1 MTQTHYSINME
12 KKTLERYHWNNEGSS
27 AILNNGYVLPGTT
40 VQDLVHRIADT
51 AATRHKDKFD
61 YDDVYTGI
69 KDAIEYGFLSLSSPI
84 WANFGVPTETRKGL
98 PISCFGTRVEDSV
111 PGIIQAWAE
120 SSMEGSLGGG
130 TSTYWGDVRARG
142 SEINGGS
149 KSDGSF
155 SFLPM
160 FEGMVKTISQG
171 GVRRGQMAVYQDVEH
186 PDIKEWLGIYKEGNP
201 IQTMVYGVCI
211 GDEWMESMLGD
222 KENGIPGD
230 PEKREIW
237 AEILGRRE
245 KIGLPFLFWRDN
257 ADAGRP
263 EVYKVKE
270 KHIQASNMCVH
281 GDTKILT
288 QQGYKPI
295 NTLVD
300 TDVNVWNGQEWSR
313 VIVRQTGENKKLLKV
328 VTSTG
333 QELLCTPEHKFY
345 TQESYSVSSVKEVRA
360 KDLLVGN
367 KLIKFDLPEILD
379 NTTNAWTRWSNLG
392 YANGFFSGD
401 GCQVGEDSR
410 IYLYG
415 DKRKLREQFPKDV
428 VWTEQPEHNRIYGNV
443 GDLWEKFKV
452 PVEYSH
458 KVKLHWLAGLLDSD
472 GTISRSG
479 SSETLQIAN
488 TNKEFLLEVQLMLQT
503 LGVES
508 TVRLLREEGV
518 QMLPKND
525 GSGELGE
532 YPCKVIYRL
541 LIGSTGLHQL
551 VRLGLIC
558 HRLQFEGK
566 EPQRSS
572 SEFIRI
578 VSVEEVDGLHDTFCF
593 TEHKRHMGMFNG
605 ILTGQ
610 CTEIMLPYEEDESFI
625 CCLASYNFTLY
636 EYWKDTDLYL
646 YSLLLLDAVLEEFIE
661 KTEHIPHMHKT
672 RNFAINHRSVGIGI
686 LGWHSYLQSK
696 NIVFSDLEAILLA
709 ADSTRGIKQKL
720 VKASADMID
729 AGYERPKIF
738 EGTDIKQR
746 HATLMAIAPTKSS
759 SGILGQV
766 SLGIEPYETNY
777 FVKDLAKVKMT
788 YRNPYLTKLL
798 QSKGLDTDEI
808 WMSILNNRGSVQH
821 LTQLSAHEKKVFRT
835 FEEIPQMSI
844 LQQASARQSS
854 ICQGQSVNV
863 KILPNTSPK
872 EVSNFYIEAWRMKL
886 KSMYYQYNVNA
897 AQALS
902 NTLNSCDACEV

>member
-1 MTQTHYSINME
+1 ME
-12 KKTLERYHWNNEGSS
+12 ILQPYYWKNAAS
-27 AILNNGYVLPGTT
+27 ANILNNGYLLPGTT
-40 VQDLVHRIADT
+40 VEDSVERIAEAT
-51 AATRHKDKFD
+51 ANRHKKFVD
-61 YDDVYTGI
+61 PVHLKARIIYHISMGSI
-69 KDAIEYGFLSLSSPI
+69 SLSSPI
-84 WANFGVPTETRKGL
+84 WANMGVDSSVRKGL

-111 PGIIQAWAE
+111 EGLIQSWAE

-130 TSTYWGDVRARG
+130 TSTYWGDIRPRG
-142 SEINGGS
+142 SKISGGS
-149 KSDGSF
+149 VSEGSF

-160 FEGMVKTISQG
+160 YESMVKTISQG

-186 PDIKEWLGIYKEGNP
+186 PDILEWLNIYTEGNP
-201 IQTMVYGVCI
+201 IQTIVYGVCI

-222 KENGIPGD
+222 KEAGIPGD
-230 PEKREIW
+230 KEKRAIW
-237 AEILGRRE
+237 ALILDRRE
-245 KIGLPFLFWRDN
+245 KYGLPFIFWRDN

-263 EVYKVKE
+263 DVYKIKG

-360 KDLLVGN
+360 KDLVVGD

-379 NTTNAWTRWSNLG
+379 NTTDAWTRWSNLG

-472 GTISRSG
+472 GTVSRSG

-532 YPCKVIYRL
+532 YPCKAIYRL

-610 CTEIMLPYEEDESFI
+610 CTEIMLPYELDESFV
-625 CCLASYNFTLY
+625 CCLASLNFANY
-636 EYWKDTDLYL
+636 EHWKDSDVYEVIV
-646 YSLLLLDAVLEEFIE
+646 YLLDAVMSEFID
-661 KTEHIPHMHKT
+661 KTEELPHMFKT
-672 RNFAINHRSVGIGI
+672 RNFAMRHRALGVGI

-696 NIVFSDLEAILLA
+696 MMSFSSLDTILLA
-709 ADSTRGIKQKL
+709 ADSTREIKQKL
-720 VKASADMID
+720 VKVSEGMI
-729 AGYERPKIF
+729 AKGYERPEIF
-738 EGTDIKQR
+738 EGTDIQMR
-746 HATLMAIAPTKSS
+746 HSTLMAIAPTKSS

-788 YRNPYLTKLL
+788 YRNPYLQKILEA
-798 QSKGLDTDEI
+798 KGIDTEET
-808 WMSILNNRGSVQH
+808 WLSILRNQGSVQH
-821 LTQLSAHEKKVFRT
+821 LTQLSEKEKEVFRT
-835 FEEIPQMSI
+835 FAEIPQLSI

-863 KILPNTSPK
+863 KILQNTTPK
-872 EVSNFYIEAWRMKL
+872 EVHKFYVEAWRL
-886 KSMYYQYNVNA
+886 GLHSMYYQYNVNA
-897 AQALS
+897 AQATTSLA
-902 NTLNSCDACEV
+902 SCDACSS

>member
-12 KKTLERYHWNNEGSS
+12 NKTLERYHWNNAESS
-27 AILNNGYVLPGTT
+27 AILNNGYTLPGTT
-40 VQDLVHRIADT
+40 VQDTVHRIADA

-69 KDAIEYGFLSLSSPI
+69 KDVIEYGFLSLSSPI
-84 WANFGVPTETRKGL
+84 WANFGVPTEIRKGL

-111 PGIIQAWAE
+111 PGIVQAWAE
-120 SSMEGSLGGG
+120 SAMEGSLGGG
-130 TSTYWGDVRARG
+130 TSTYWGDVRPRG

-186 PDIKEWLGIYKEGNP
+186 PDILEWLNIYKEGNP

-230 PEKREIW
+230 MEKRQIW

-270 KHIQASNMCVH
+270 KHIQASNMCVS
-281 GDTKILT
+281 GDTQILVKD
-288 QQGYKPI
+288 GYKTI
-295 NTLVD
+295 KNLVGKTVD
-300 TDVNVWNGQEWSR
+300 VWNGEEWS
-313 VIVRQTGENKKLLKV
+313 QTNILQTGTNQELLRIETSMGQSLECTPYHKFYVQKSYNKGSGENKYEVL
-328 VTSTG
+328 
-333 QELLCTPEHKFY
+333 
-345 TQESYSVSSVKEVRA
+345 EVRA
-360 KDLLVGN
+360 KDLKEGD
-367 KLIKFDLPEILD
+367 KLIKFDLPVIQGDIELPKNNRTYGLVVGLQD
-379 NTTNAWTRWSNLG
+379 K
-392 YANGFFSGD
+392 FF
-401 GCQVGEDSR
+401 VPTAEYTIESR
-410 IYLYG
+410 L
-415 DKRKLREQFPKDV
+415 E
-428 VWTEQPEHNRIYGNV
+428 
-443 GDLWEKFKV
+443 
-452 PVEYSH
+452 
-458 KVKLHWLAGLLDSD
+458 WLAGLADAD
-472 GTISRSG
+472 GTITNNNG
-479 SSETLQIAN
+479 SQALQIAS
-488 TNKEFLLEVQLMLQT
+488 TEEDFLKEVQLMLQT
-503 LGVES
+503 LGCNSKVALAKEAGS
-508 TVRLLREEGV
+508 YLLP
-518 QMLPKND
+518 LND
-525 GSGELGE
+525 SSGELG
-532 YPCKVIYRL
+532 YFDCKSLYRL
-541 LIGSTGLHQL
+541 LIPVSSLYKLSLLGFKCN
-551 VRLGLIC
+551 RLTWEI
-558 HRLQFEGK
+558 K
-566 EPQRSS
+566 EPNKKSYH
-572 SEFIRI
+572 FNKI
-578 VSVEEVDGLHDTFCF
+578 VSVEPVEGLHDTFCF
-593 TEHKRHMGMFNG
+593 TEPKRHMGMFNG

-625 CCLASYNFTLY
+625 CCLASYNFSLY
-636 EYWKDTDLYL
+636 EYWKDTNIYL

-672 RNFAINHRSVGIGI
+672 RNFAINHRAVGMGI

-696 NIVFSDLEAILLA
+696 NIAFSDLEAILLA
-709 ADSTRGIKQKL
+709 ADSTRTIKQAL
-720 VKASADMID
+720 VKASTDMID

-738 EGTDIKQR
+738 EDTDIKQR

-798 QSKGLDTDEI
+798 QSKDLDTDEI
-808 WMSILNNRGSVQH
+808 WMSILSNRGSVQH

-902 NTLNSCDACEV
+902 NTLSSCDACGV

>member
-1 MTQTHYSINME
+1 ME
-12 KKTLERYHWNNEGSS
+12 ITGLERYHWNNEESS
-27 AILNNGYVLPGTT
+27 KILNNGYLLPGMSLPQT
-40 VQDLVHRIADT
+40 VDRIAS
-51 AATRHKDKFD
+51 AAASKHKKFYD
-61 YDDVYTGI
+61 YNYVRQGI
-69 KDAIEYGFLSLSSPI
+69 TDLIEYGFISLSSPV
-84 WANFGVPTETRKGL
+84 WANFGVDTNERKGL

-111 PGIIQAWAE
+111 TGIVQAWAE
-120 SSMEGSLGGG
+120 SAMEGSLGGG
-130 TSTYWGDVRARG
+130 TSTYWGDVRPRG
-142 SEINGGS
+142 SVIAGGS
-149 KSDGSF
+149 LSEGSF

-186 PDIKEWLGIYKEGNP
+186 PDILEWLNIYKEGNP
-201 IQTMVYGVCI
+201 VQTMVYGVCI

-222 KENGIPGD
+222 KEEGIPGD
-230 PEKREIW
+230 SEKRKIW
-237 AEILGRRE
+237 SVILDRRE
-245 KIGLPFLFWRDN
+245 KFGLPFIFWRDN
-257 ADAGRP
+257 ADKGRP
-263 EVYKVKE
+263 EVYKIKE

-360 KDLLVGN
+360 KDLVVGD

-401 GCQVGEDSR
+401 DCQVGEDSR

-428 VWTEQPEHNRIYGNV
+428 VWTGQPEHNRIYGNV

-532 YPCKVIYRL
+532 YPCKAIYRL

-551 VRLGLIC
+551 VKLGLIC

-610 CTEIMLPYEEDESFI
+610 CTEIMLPYEVDESFV
-625 CCLASYNFTLY
+625 CCLASFNFALY
-636 EYWKDTDLYL
+636 DYWKNTDAYL
-646 YSLLLLDAVLEEFIE
+646 LLLLLLDAVLEEFIE
-661 KTEHIPHMHKT
+661 KTESIPHMYKT
-672 RNFAINHRSVGIGI
+672 RNFAINHRAVGVGIM
-686 LGWHSYLQSK
+686 GWHSYLQSK
-696 NIVFSDLEAILLA
+696 MISFSDLEAILLA
-709 ADSTRGIKQKL
+709 ADSTREIKAKL
-720 VKASADMID
+720 VAASRNMVEV
-729 AGYERPKIF
+729 GYERPKIF
-738 EGTDIKQR
+738 EGTDVQQR
-746 HATLMAIAPTKSS
+746 HATLMAVAPTKSS

-766 SLGIEPYETNY
+766 SLGVEPYETNY
-777 FVKDLAKVKMT
+777 FVKDLAKIKMT
-788 YRNPYLTKLL
+788 YRNPYLTALL
-798 QSKGLDTDEI
+798 QHKGIDDENI
-808 WMSILNNRGSVQH
+808 WMSILKNRGSIQH
-821 LTQLSAHEKKVFRT
+821 LEELSTHEKKVFRT
-835 FEEIPQMSI
+835 FEEIPQLSI
-844 LQQASARQSS
+844 IQQASARQTN
-854 ICQGQSVNV
+854 ICQGQSINV
-863 KILPNTSPK
+863 KILNSTTPK
-872 EVSNFYIEAWRMKL
+872 QVHEFYVEAWRMGL
-886 KSMYYQYNVNA
+886 KSMYYQYNVSA
-897 AQALS
+897 AQAVS
-902 NTLNSCDACEV
+902 NKLEECDACHT

>member
-1 MTQTHYSINME
+1 MTQTHYSTNME

-40 VQDLVHRIADT
+40 VQDLVHRIADA

-111 PGIIQAWAE
+111 PGIVQAWAE

-270 KHIQASNMCVH
+270 KHIQASNMC
-281 GDTKILT
+281 
-288 QQGYKPI
+288 
-295 NTLVD
+295 
-300 TDVNVWNGQEWSR
+300 
-313 VIVRQTGENKKLLKV
+313 
-328 VTSTG
+328 
-333 QELLCTPEHKFY
+333 
-345 TQESYSVSSVKEVRA
+345 
-360 KDLLVGN
+360 
-367 KLIKFDLPEILD
+367 
-379 NTTNAWTRWSNLG
+379 
-392 YANGFFSGD
+392 
-401 GCQVGEDSR
+401 
-410 IYLYG
+410 
-415 DKRKLREQFPKDV
+415 
-428 VWTEQPEHNRIYGNV
+428 
-443 GDLWEKFKV
+443 
-452 PVEYSH
+452 
-458 KVKLHWLAGLLDSD
+458 
-472 GTISRSG
+472 
-479 SSETLQIAN
+479 
-488 TNKEFLLEVQLMLQT
+488 
-503 LGVES
+503 
-508 TVRLLREEGV
+508 
-518 QMLPKND
+518 
-525 GSGELGE
+525 
-532 YPCKVIYRL
+532 
-541 LIGSTGLHQL
+541 
-551 VRLGLIC
+551 
-558 HRLQFEGK
+558 
-566 EPQRSS
+566 
-572 SEFIRI
+572 
-578 VSVEEVDGLHDTFCF
+578 
-593 TEHKRHMGMFNG
+593 
-605 ILTGQ
+605 
-610 CTEIMLPYEEDESFI
+610 TEIMLPYEEDESFI

-709 ADSTRGIKQKL
+709 ADSTRDIKQKL

-854 ICQGQSVNV
+854 VCQGQSVNV